1 MLMRFQYTNPRRTMF
16 KTNTTTAISRMGL
29 AGSALLLGAVIGFS
43 TQSLAQQQ
51 PMMQAA
57 LESLREARAQLLRAT
72 PDKGGYRK
80 QALFDVDNAIANV
93 EKGIRFDYRTPNRN
107 SPYLWRSR

>member
-1 MLMRFQYTNPRRTMF
+1 MLMGFQYTNPSRTMV
-16 KTNTTTAISRMGL
+16 KSNATTAISRMGL
-29 AGSALLLGAVIGFS
+29 VGSALLLGAVIGFS

-57 LESLREARAQLLRAT
+57 LDSLRQARNQLLQAT

-80 QALFDVDNAIANV
+80 QALIDVDNAIMNV
-93 EKGIRFDYRTPNRN
+93 EKGLRFDYRTPNRN
-107 SPYLWRSR
+107 SPYLWRYR